1 MGMIIFYFIQY
12 LLQMSSKQQLREKA
26 RRARDLL
33 PPDEADR
40 SSRVIAKR
48 LLALLD
54 GESPVMVYVSKP
66 PEVETHGFIR
76 SLLER
81 GTEVVVPIIQA
92 GDCSLRLSYLRD
104 LSSLSVSTFRVP
116 EPIGAEIPARAGDI
130 PVVIVPVIAFDRSG
144 HRLGYGAGYYDRFL
158 EKNPHL
164 KRIGVAFSCQEV
176 EDLPADEHDM
186 PMDLI
191 VTEKEVIVV

>member
-1 MGMIIFYFIQY
+1 
-12 LLQMSSKQQLREKA
+12 MSSKQQLRESARKA
-26 RRARDLL
+26 RDSL
-33 PPDEADR
+33 PAKEADR
-40 SSRVIAKR
+40 YSGVILER
-48 LLALLD
+48 LLSLLD

-66 PEVETHGFIR
+66 PEVETHRFIR

-92 GDCSLRLSYLRD
+92 RDCSLRLSYLRD
-104 LSSLSVSTFRVP
+104 LTSLRVSTFSVP
-116 EPIGAEIPARAGDI
+116 EPIGAEIPARAEDI
-130 PVVIVPVIAFDRSG
+130 PVVVVPVIAFDRNG

-164 KRIGVAFSCQEV
+164 KRIAVAFSCQEV
-176 EDLPADEHDM
+176 DDLPADEHDM
-186 PMDLI
+186 KMDLI